1 MSSYVT
7 SPFVLEEQRLQGI
20 VQQCSQDLDRAL
32 EKVLEQQQ
40 IMLQRQTELR
50 EKEIQYHEGINKE
63 AFLYSREQSI
73 EKRKVAEKRK
83 ELKET
88 LATVQIELNAY
99 AKSYGSLESATKR
112 QSQLMSMLEAETA
125 DLYLIEKKIQEHI
138 KASELEMGKNIAV
151 LSSSN
156 KSSDMAVSRTRR
168 GQTGV
173 SLKEG
178 AEDTKVRNKK
188 KSPLDIFDAKL
199 ERALSSPF
207 SGRLPELQRLKKEM
221 DKQPDYAK
229 LAFSIKNMKKLDALL
244 ARIAGLEK
252 QKQSSQSQQELLV
265 FQYKAI
271 CSLLG
276 EEPDVDLIS
285 DERSHLKLQQVYE
298 EKLLFYQEKKKNEYI
313 SHAVRTVLERHGI
326 VFYEAGDGTDMRF
339 SLENAQL
346 NVSGSD
352 VDSLS
357 MEVIG
362 EYSGEAPTLD
372 DIRKSTSTAKKF
384 CSLLSSIESEL
395 AEEYGI
401 VLKKVVTLPPSEE
414 HIAMKKKNV
423 HTSKKYH
430 TRKKSMSI

>member
-188 KSPLDIFDAKL
+188 KSPLDIFDA
-199 ERALSSPF
+199 
-207 SGRLPELQRLKKEM
+207 
-221 DKQPDYAK
+221 
-229 LAFSIKNMKKLDALL
+229 
-244 ARIAGLEK
+244 
-252 QKQSSQSQQELLV
+252 
-265 FQYKAI
+265 
-271 CSLLG
+271 
-276 EEPDVDLIS
+276 
-285 DERSHLKLQQVYE
+285 
-298 EKLLFYQEKKKNEYI
+298 
-313 SHAVRTVLERHGI
+313 
-326 VFYEAGDGTDMRF
+326 
-339 SLENAQL
+339 
-346 NVSGSD
+346 
-352 VDSLS
+352 
-357 MEVIG
+357 
-362 EYSGEAPTLD
+362 
-372 DIRKSTSTAKKF
+372 
-384 CSLLSSIESEL
+384 
-395 AEEYGI
+395 
-401 VLKKVVTLPPSEE
+401 
-414 HIAMKKKNV
+414 
-423 HTSKKYH
+423 
-430 TRKKSMSI
+430 